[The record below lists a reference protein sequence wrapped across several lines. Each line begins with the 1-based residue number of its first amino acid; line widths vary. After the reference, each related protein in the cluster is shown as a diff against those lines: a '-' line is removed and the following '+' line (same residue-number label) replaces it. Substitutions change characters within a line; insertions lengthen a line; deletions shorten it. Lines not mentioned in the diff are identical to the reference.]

1 MVVGW
6 RLAVPGAAQT
16 VRDAAWLAELQLCKC
31 GGDLEQNEQVLL
43 LHSVQDE
50 LLDSTQSYSMLLAAI
65 ATSAAYSQLGA
76 FYMSTLTRGLR
87 FSMYRAPDQES
98 RVARIYSGW
107 LWNVG
112 KPELSSV
119 RLPQLWR
126 PRFHFRK
133 SSEVKCQPAKTSNGH
148 NEV

>member
-43 LHSVQDE
+43 LHLIQDE
-50 LLDSTQSYSMLLAAI
+50 LLDSTQGYSMLLAAI

-87 FSMYRAPDQES
+87 FSMYGARTKSLELLGYIRAGCGMS
-98 RVARIYSGW
+98 GNRNCRVRDFHNCG
-107 LWNVG
+107 
-112 KPELSSV
+112 V
-119 RLPQLWR
+119 R
-126 PRFHFRK
+126 
-133 SSEVKCQPAKTSNGH
+133 EVLRG
-148 NEV
+148 